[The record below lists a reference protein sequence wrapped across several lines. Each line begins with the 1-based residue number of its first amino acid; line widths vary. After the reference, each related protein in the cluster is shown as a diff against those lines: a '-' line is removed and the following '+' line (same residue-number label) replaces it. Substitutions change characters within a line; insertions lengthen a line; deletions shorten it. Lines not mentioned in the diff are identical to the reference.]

1 MKRTHGS
8 PVVVTAEDAV
18 ALIDPGDVLWVGGS
32 GGGLVEPDLLL
43 QTLGDRFRQT
53 GAPTGITLVHTTGIG
68 DRKGAGMDHLAQAG
82 LVAKAVGG
90 NWGMAPRMSE
100 MAMNNDF
107 AAYNFP
113 QGVMAQMC
121 REVAGGRVGVIT
133 HVGLGTF
140 CDPRVSGGRLNA
152 KATDD
157 LVHVIEID
165 GRELLHYRP
174 VLPNVCFI
182 RATTADGDGNLSL
195 EEEAARLEVLAMA
208 QATHNSGGMVVAQV
222 KRLAKAGSLDPR
234 TVVVPGFL
242 VDRVVIHPEQRQLA
256 EVAFNPAY
264 SGALRGPTEGIP
276 VMPPGPRK
284 LVGRRA
290 LMEVRRG
297 DVVNLGV
304 GIADGV
310 ASVAAEEGCF
320 QDFTLTVEQGLV
332 GGIPAAGVSFGASYN
347 PAAILEQPAQF
358 DFYDGGGLD
367 IAFLGFAQLDRTGNV
382 NVSMFN
388 GRLIGCGGF
397 VNITQN
403 ARTVVF
409 CGTFNAGGLDVSLD
423 GEQLTVITEGR
434 HTKFVDQV
442 EQVTFNGRRAAER
455 KQRVLVV
462 TERAVFQ
469 VTERGIRLIEVA
481 PGIDAQTEVLDRVPF
496 PVEADDVGEIDKRI
510 FAHGLMQWLVPAYD
524 EGLDGIA

>member
-1 MKRTHGS
+1 MKRTHGA

-18 ALIDPGDVLWVGGS
+18 ALVDPGDVLWVGGS

-43 QTLGDRFRQT
+43 KSLGDRFRET
-53 GAPTGITLVHTTGIG
+53 GTPAGITVVHTTGIG
-68 DRKGAGMDHLAQAG
+68 DRKGAGMDHLSEPG
-82 LVAKAVGG
+82 LVTRAVGG
-90 NWGMAPRMSE
+90 NWGMAPRMSK
-100 MAMNNDF
+100 MAMSNEF

-152 KATDD
+152 KATED
-157 LVHVIEID
+157 LVQVIEID

-174 VLPNVCFI
+174 VLPDVCFI
-182 RATTADGDGNLSL
+182 RATTADADGNLSL

-208 QATHNSGGMVVAQV
+208 QATHNSGGVVIAQV

-242 VDRVVIHPEQRQLA
+242 VDRVVVHSEQRQLG

-264 SGALRGPTEGIP
+264 SGALRGPAEGIP

-320 QDFTLTVEQGLV
+320 EDFTLTVEQGLV

-367 IAFLGFAQLDRTGNV
+367 IAFLGFAQLDRASNV

-388 GRLIGCGGF
+388 GRLIGTGGF

-409 CGTFNAGGLDVSLD
+409 CGTFNAGGLEVLLEDERLAV
-423 GEQLTVITEGR
+423 VTEGR
-434 HTKFVDQV
+434 HMKLVDQV
-442 EQVTFNGRRAAER
+442 EHVTFNGRRAAEQR
-455 KQRVLVV
+455 QRVLVI
-462 TERAVFQ
+462 TERAVFA
-469 VTERGIRLIEVA
+469 VTKQGLRLVEVA
-481 PGIDAQTEVLDRVPF
+481 PGVDVQTQVLNLVPF
-496 PVEADDVGEIDKRI
+496 PVEANDVGEMDKRI
-510 FAHGLMQWLVPAYD
+510 FGHGLMQWQVPAY
-524 EGLDGIA
+524 EEVANGIT